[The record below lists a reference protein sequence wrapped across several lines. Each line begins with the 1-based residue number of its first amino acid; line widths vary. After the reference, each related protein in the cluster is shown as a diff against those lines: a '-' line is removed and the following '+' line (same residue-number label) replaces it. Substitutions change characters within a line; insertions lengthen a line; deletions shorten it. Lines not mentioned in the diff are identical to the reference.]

1 MNDALHLKEGRLL
14 MRNIKA
20 FAAVR
25 TKYYKVDKAY
35 SILDHSNANRNGF
48 TRSANVNP
56 ELSMNNVGLYVKGC
70 KNGSQALEQ
79 ACARYKEVTGKK
91 TRKDFNLLFEH
102 IVILSEEQYVKME
115 KKYGETKAKQ
125 LVVNYL
131 RKYAVQIKKE
141 FGFEPIGIDL
151 HLDEGRYEEGR
162 FVRNIHAHVSFFNY
176 DFKNKLAPLR
186 HLMAKG
192 KNSKSRTNQ
201 LNPNFE
207 KMQDIVANTFS
218 PLGFE
223 RGESKNVTGREH
235 LQKEKFVKEKLNEMT
250 QTVEVLNI
258 RNQELKSQLT
268 LQKQKS
274 DQLSDE
280 IKIQETK
287 KHWLE
292 SKISNLTNLADEL
305 ELAIKKRC
313 KKTFSFISRKVANA
327 YKTQSF
333 KRK

>member
-1 MNDALHLKEGRLL
+1 MNRQ
-14 MRNIKA
+14 RQRA

-25 TKYYKVDKAY
+25 THYYKVDKAY
-35 SILDHSNANRNGF
+35 SILDHSNANRNGL
-48 TRSANVNP
+48 TCSANVNP
-56 ELSMNNVGLYVKGC
+56 ELSINNVGLYPNAC
-70 KNGSQALEQ
+70 KNGSEALER

-102 IVILSEEQYVKME
+102 IVVLSEHQYVRIE
-115 KKYGETKAKQ
+115 KKYGDVKAKQ
-125 LVVNYL
+125 LLVNYL

-141 FGFEPIGIDL
+141 FGFEPLAIDL

-176 DFKNKLAPLR
+176 DFKNKVAPLR
-186 HLMAKG
+186 HLMTKG

-207 KMQDIVANTFS
+207 KMQDIVANTFK

-250 QTVEVLNI
+250 QTVEVLNS
-258 RNQELKSQLT
+258 RNQELESQLT
-268 LQKQKS
+268 LQKHKS
-274 DQLSDE
+274 DQLSNE
-280 IKIQETK
+280 IQIQETK
-287 KHWLE
+287 KSWLE
-292 SKISNLTNLADEL
+292 SKISNLTKMADEL

-313 KKTFSFISRKVANA
+313 KRTLSFISRKVVNTN
-327 YKTQSF
+327 KPQSF
-333 KRK
+333 KR

>member
-1 MNDALHLKEGRLL
+1 MNKHKK
-14 MRNIKA
+14 KA
-20 FAAVR
+20 FASVR

-35 SILDHSNANRNGF
+35 SVLDHSNANRNGF
-48 TRSANVNP
+48 TCSANVNP
-56 ELSMNNVGLYVKGC
+56 KLSMNNVGLYAKGY
-70 KNGSQALEQ
+70 KSGAEALNQ
-79 ACARYKEVTGKK
+79 ACARYKDVTGKK

-102 IVILSEEQYVKME
+102 IVILSEQQYVKIE
-115 KKYGETKAKQ
+115 KKYGDVKAKQ
-125 LVVNYL
+125 LLVNYL

-176 DFKNKLAPLR
+176 DFKNKVAPLR
-186 HLMAKG
+186 HLMTKG

-207 KMQDIVANTFS
+207 KMQDIVANTFK

-235 LQKEKFVKEKLNEMT
+235 LQKEKFVKEKLNEMM
-250 QTVEVLNI
+250 QTVEVLNS
-258 RNQELKSQLT
+258 RNQELESQLT
-268 LQKQKS
+268 LQKHKS
-274 DQLSDE
+274 DQLSNE
-280 IKIQETK
+280 IQIQETK
-287 KHWLE
+287 KSWLE
-292 SKISNLTNLADEL
+292 SKISNLTNMADEL

-313 KKTFSFISRKVANA
+313 KKTLSFISRKVANT
-327 YKTQSF
+327 YKSPTL
-333 KRK
+333 KR

>member
-1 MNDALHLKEGRLL
+1 

>member
-1 MNDALHLKEGRLL
+1 MNRQKQR
-14 MRNIKA
+14 A

-25 TKYYKVDKAY
+25 THYYKVDKAY

-48 TRSANVNP
+48 TCSANVNP
-56 ELSMNNVGLYVKGC
+56 KFSHNNVGLYAKGC
-70 KNGSQALEQ
+70 KNGAEALNK

-91 TRKDFNLLFEH
+91 ARKDFNLLFEH
-102 IVILSEEQYVKME
+102 IVILTECQYIKIE
-115 KKYGETKAKQ
+115 KKYGKSEAKK
-125 LVVNYL
+125 LLVNYL

-151 HLDEGRYEEGR
+151 HLDEGRYEGGR

-176 DFKNKLAPLR
+176 DFKNKVAPLR

-207 KMQDIVANTFS
+207 KMQDIVANTFK

-223 RGESKNVTGREH
+223 RGESKNVTGRKH

-250 QTVEVLNI
+250 QTVEVLNS
-258 RNQELKSQLT
+258 RNQELESQLT
-268 LQKQKS
+268 SQKHKS
-274 DQLSDE
+274 DQLSNE
-280 IKIQETK
+280 IQIQETK
-287 KHWLE
+287 KNWLE
-292 SKISNLTNLADEL
+292 SKISNLTNMADEL

-313 KKTFSFISRKVANA
+313 KRTLSFISRKVASS
-327 YKTQSF
+327 YKPQSF
-333 KRK
+333 KR

>member
-1 MNDALHLKEGRLL
+1 

-25 TKYYKVDKAY
+25 TKYYKADKAY

-70 KNGSQALEQ
+70 KNVSQALEQ
-79 ACARYKEVTGKK
+79 ACVRYKEVTGKK

-125 LVVNYL
+125 LFVNYL
-131 RKYAVQIKKE
+131 RKYAAQIKKE
-141 FGFEPIGIDL
+141 FGFEPLGIDL

-176 DFKNKLAPLR
+176 DFKNKIAPLR
-186 HLMAKG
+186 HLMTKG
-192 KNSKSRTNQ
+192 KDSKSRSNQ

-207 KMQDIVANTFS
+207 KMQDIVANTFK

-250 QTVEVLNI
+250 QTVEVLNS
-258 RNQELKSQLT
+258 RNQELESQLI

-274 DQLSDE
+274 DQLSNE
-280 IKIQETK
+280 IQIQETK
-287 KHWLE
+287 KSWLE
-292 SKISNLTNLADEL
+292 SKISNLTNMADQL

-313 KKTFSFISRKVANA
+313 KKTFSFISRRVTNKD
-327 YKTQSF
+327 KSPGL
-333 KRK
+333 KRSI

>member
-1 MNDALHLKEGRLL
+1 

-56 ELSMNNVGLYVKGC
+56 ELSMNNVGLYAKGC

-79 ACARYKEVTGKK
+79 ACVRYKEVTGKK

-151 HLDEGRYEEGR
+151 HLDEGRHEGGQ

-176 DFKNKLAPLR
+176 DFKNKIAPLR
-186 HLMAKG
+186 HLMVKG

-207 KMQDIVANTFS
+207 KMQDIVANTFK
-218 PLGFE
+218 PIGFE

-250 QTVEVLNI
+250 QTVEVLNS
-258 RNQELKSQLT
+258 RNQELESQLI

-274 DQLSDE
+274 DQLSNE
-280 IKIQETK
+280 IQIQETK
-287 KHWLE
+287 KSWLE
-292 SKISNLTNLADEL
+292 SKISNLTNMADQL

-313 KKTFSFISRKVANA
+313 KKTFSFISRRVTNKD
-327 YKTQSF
+327 KSPGL
-333 KRK
+333 KRSI

>member
-1 MNDALHLKEGRLL
+1 MSKQKQ
-14 MRNIKA
+14 KA

-25 TKYYKVDKAY
+25 TRYYKADKAY

-48 TRSANVNP
+48 TRSVNVHS
-56 ELSMNNVGLYVKGC
+56 EFSHNNVGLYTNGC
-70 KNGSQALEQ
+70 KNGAEALKK

-91 TRKDFNLLFEH
+91 VRKDFNMLFEH
-102 IVILSEEQYVKME
+102 IVILSEHQYIKIE
-115 KKYGETKAKQ
+115 KKYGESEAKQ
-125 LVVNYL
+125 LIVNHL

-141 FGFEPIGIDL
+141 FGFEPLGIDL
-151 HLDEGRYEEGR
+151 HLDEGRYDGGR
-162 FVRNIHAHVSFFNY
+162 FVRNIHAHVFFKNY
-176 DFKNKLAPLR
+176 DFKNKVAPLR

-207 KMQDIVANTFS
+207 KMQDIVADTFI

-223 RGESKNVTGREH
+223 RGESKNVTGRKH
-235 LQKEKFVKEKLNEMT
+235 LQKEQFVKEKLNTMT
-250 QTVEVLNI
+250 HTVEVLNS
-258 RNQELKSQLT
+258 RNQDLESQLA

-274 DQLSDE
+274 EQLSNE
-280 IKIQETK
+280 IQIQETK
-287 KHWLE
+287 KSWLE

-313 KKTFSFISRKVANA
+313 KKTFSFVSSKVSNTYKSPMRK
-327 YKTQSF
+327 
-333 KRK
+333 R

>member
-1 MNDALHLKEGRLL
+1 

-25 TKYYKVDKAY
+25 TKYYKADKAY

-48 TRSANVNP
+48 TCSVNVNP
-56 ELSMNNVGLYVKGC
+56 EFSHQNVGLYAKGC
-70 KNGSQALEQ
+70 KNASAALEQ
-79 ACARYKEVTGKK
+79 ACARYKEITGKK
-91 TRKDFNLLFEH
+91 ARKDFNLLFEH
-102 IVILSEEQYVKME
+102 IVILSEEQYVKIE
-115 KKYGETKAKQ
+115 KKYGESKAKQ

-176 DFKNKLAPLR
+176 DFKNKVAPLR
-186 HLMAKG
+186 HLMSKG
-192 KNSKSRTNQ
+192 KNSKSRTHQ

-207 KMQDIVANTFS
+207 KMQDIVANTFK

-250 QTVEVLNI
+250 QTVEVLNS
-258 RNQELKSQLT
+258 RTQELESQFI

-274 DQLSDE
+274 DQLSNE
-280 IKIQETK
+280 IQIQETRK
-287 KHWLE
+287 SWLE
-292 SKISNLTNLADEL
+292 SKINNLTNLADQL

-313 KKTFSFISRKVANA
+313 KKTFSLISRKVVNT
-327 YKTQSF
+327 YKSPNI
-333 KRK
+333 RG